1 MKKILKKS
9 IIVILIALAII
20 CIFNLMFK
28 SGYVQA
34 ADDEFEKITANDK
47 NNNVTWIDIL
57 DGIAGIILYIP
68 KAMLYALVCL
78 VQVLINGMAAI
89 FTGAQIR

>member
-9 IIVILIALAII
+9 IIVILIALATI

-34 ADDEFEKITANDK
+34 DEFDKITSNDT
-47 NNNVTWIDIL
+47 NNNVTWTDIL

-68 KAMLYALVCL
+68 KAMLYALVSL
-78 VQVLINGMAAI
+78 VQVVLNGMAAI